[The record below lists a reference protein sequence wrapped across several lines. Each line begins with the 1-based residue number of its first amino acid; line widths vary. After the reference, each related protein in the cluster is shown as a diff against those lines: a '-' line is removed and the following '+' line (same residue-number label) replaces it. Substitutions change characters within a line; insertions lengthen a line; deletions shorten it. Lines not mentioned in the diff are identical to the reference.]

1 MYARESD
8 SRAYCASRAE
18 ERAGAANSAAI
29 SGAHSISAGST
40 KASDYKFKS
49 PARVADTPADSSS
62 TRETSR
68 DIAIKQSPSELD
80 SRGKARSRI
89 YN

>member
-68 DIAIKQSPSELD
+68 DIAIKQSELD